1 MWMSCLPSQAGGH
14 SEGENRPLGVLATSG
29 GSASRRTHLEG
40 LLDLL
45 SGVGVLRGCKRTS
58 CNVS

>member
-29 GSASRRTHLEG
+29 GSASRHTHLEG